1 MSPRFVNPPDPA
13 GRMPFVAD
21 TRFNPYLLNGL
32 VGYIDSRS
40 LSAGALAT
48 TPNLGS
54 NGGNWIQPAGASQ
67 PTVDLT
73 GSNVGGPCI
82 TWDGSRFLYSSL
94 VSTAWS
100 FMHATSCTVYTV
112 CRSNANP
119 NKQFAI
125 GPNTAQK
132 SAAAGVPGFIVFGDD
147 RSGSGYNDKLGYQ
160 VKNNTGAIA
169 DYFGANN
176 TFPDQTWTVLE
187 TVVTAGV
194 GISTYRNG
202 TLVQTTAFTGA
213 QYSGAPQ
220 FTCYLFAG
228 GAGGFIGK
236 STQVLIYNVP
246 QTTGERSWMRRQL
259 GTLNN
264 ITVVA

>member
-1 MSPRFVNPPDPA
+1 MSPRFVNPSDPE
-13 GRMPFVAD
+13 GRIPFIAD
-21 TRFNPYLLNGL
+21 TRFNPYLLSGL
-32 VGYIDSRS
+32 TGYLDPRS
-40 LSAGALAT
+40 LSAGLIAT

-54 NGGNWIQPAGASQ
+54 NAGTWLQPVSGSQ

-73 GSNVGGPCI
+73 GGNTGGPCI
-82 TWDGSRFLYSSL
+82 VWDGNRSLYSSL
-94 VSTAWS
+94 ASTAWS
-100 FMHATSCTVYTV
+100 FMHATNCTIYSVFRIT
-112 CRSNANP
+112 ANP
-119 NKQFAI
+119 NKQFVI
-125 GPNTAQK
+125 GPCTAQK
-132 SAAAGVPGFIVFGDD
+132 SVSASTPGLIVFGDD
-147 RSGSGYNDKLGYQ
+147 RAGSGYNDKIGHQ
-160 VKNNTGAIA
+160 VKNNAGAIA
-169 DYFGANN
+169 DYFGANG
-176 TFPDQTWTVLE
+176 TLPDQTWYVLE

-220 FTCYLFAG
+220 FTCYLFSG

-236 STQVLIYNVP
+236 STQVLIYNVAH
-246 QTTGERSWMRRQL
+246 TAAERSWMRRQL